1 MREWRDVMSF
11 PFCLE
16 LREGFSVSSVRKAG
30 HQANDDTHL
39 GRIAV
44 LRILRQSLLCYPASQ
59 EKNVLF

>member
-1 MREWRDVMSF
+1 MSF
-11 PFCLE
+11 PFSLE
-16 LREGFSVSSVRKAG
+16 LREGFSVRKAG
-30 HQANDDTHL
+30 HQANDDTCL